1 VFSKRIISV
10 VLGLV
15 LLAPPA
21 VAVTKTPFG
30 AYQQPSSE
38 DTAQILGI
46 KAQVERYKTLCR
58 TPGASPEER
67 LFLKTLILRK
77 ILRGVLE
84 VRQACNKLDFERAY
98 TYDILQKEER
108 RQHFI
113 YQLYNTANFAQLST
127 FYTLEPFMRIH
138 DQFVTSAIFTTTSGS
153 LNTAISSLSRL
164 HNAVAKASNVAPPA
178 VLANVIDGGP
188 VDSTGLP
195 PLVTKYLDAKAPN
208 ADKTRRELLF
218 SNWMKYYKIDAS
230 KKGDLCAINDKKRVG
245 VKLLRSRV
253 LLLWSLHTF
262 IQDFDRQ
269 LLVLLNTVQ
278 SASGTSATGRI
289 ADQSLAAGAEPVMLS
304 SGAQEMA
311 KSLNLLASLAELQQ
325 MKQSGVDS
333 QRMQELE
340 VHLLEKTLTGALEL
354 QVATDKV
361 DEDLYYNYHIA
372 LSELLQN
379 RAKWLQYNY
388 NANFLQSGIL
398 GIVAGRLYLSRH
410 SYAGDRMF
418 VISGS
423 NGTALTLLAMLQMR
437 GGKRKV
443 DTSPNSLAEVFKLQ
457 TDPDDR
463 FSAFVSRLLNA
474 PPPGSTDGKT
484 RAELLNEAWRKA
496 QITTMKLDSERAQSA
511 ISAMPSHKY
520 DTIKI
525 VENRIVLLQSLKKE
539 LESFQGDV
547 LAMLRSTE

>member
-1 VFSKRIISV
+1 MFSKRIISV

-218 SNWMKYYKIDAS
+218 SNWMKYYK
-230 KKGDLCAINDKKRVG
+230 L
-245 VKLLRSRV
+245 
-253 LLLWSLHTF
+253 SL
-262 IQDFDRQ
+262 I
-269 LLVLLNTVQ
+269 
-278 SASGTSATGRI
+278 
-289 ADQSLAAGAEPVMLS
+289 
-304 SGAQEMA
+304 
-311 KSLNLLASLAELQQ
+311 
-325 MKQSGVDS
+325 
-333 QRMQELE
+333 
-340 VHLLEKTLTGALEL
+340 
-354 QVATDKV
+354 
-361 DEDLYYNYHIA
+361 HI
-372 LSELLQN
+372 
-379 RAKWLQYNY
+379 
-388 NANFLQSGIL
+388 
-398 GIVAGRLYLSRH
+398 
-410 SYAGDRMF
+410 
-418 VISGS
+418 
-423 NGTALTLLAMLQMR
+423 
-437 GGKRKV
+437 
-443 DTSPNSLAEVFKLQ
+443 
-457 TDPDDR
+457 
-463 FSAFVSRLLNA
+463 
-474 PPPGSTDGKT
+474 
-484 RAELLNEAWRKA
+484 
-496 QITTMKLDSERAQSA
+496 
-511 ISAMPSHKY
+511 
-520 DTIKI
+520 
-525 VENRIVLLQSLKKE
+525 
-539 LESFQGDV
+539 
-547 LAMLRSTE
+547 

>member
-1 VFSKRIISV
+1 MFSKRIISV

-278 SASGTSATGRI
+278 SASGASATGRI

>member
-1 VFSKRIISV
+1 MFSKRIISV

-208 ADKTRRELLF
+208 ADRTRRELLF

>member
-1 VFSKRIISV
+1 MFSKRIISV